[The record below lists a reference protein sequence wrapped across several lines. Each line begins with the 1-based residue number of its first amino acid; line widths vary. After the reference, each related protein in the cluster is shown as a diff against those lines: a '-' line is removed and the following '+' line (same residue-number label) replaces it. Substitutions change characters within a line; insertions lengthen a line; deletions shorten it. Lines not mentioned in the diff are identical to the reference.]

1 MPVASHD
8 VFSTNWKSVCAGS
21 KRDTR
26 ISEMPKVTSVVH
38 SAIQRE
44 LRRAA
49 SSSPRLAQITSAP
62 NSGRNVTT
70 ERMGQVTI
78 SLASHE
84 HEPGDQ
90 AGDADQH
97 REGVVIEIAGLDLYD
112 VAGDVEHPRRHAVG
126 TEAVDDG
133 AVAFLPEL
141 IADPLGRPHEDQVVQ
156 LVEIPFVEQELVQ
169 HRLLRREVLRQIGSA
184 DGEDVGD
191 EKTAGHHHE
200 GQG

>member
-26 ISEMPKVTSVVH
+26 ISEIPKVTSVVH

-44 LRRAA
+44 LRLAA
-49 SSSPRLAQITSAP
+49 SSSPRLIQTTSAP
-62 NSGRNVTT
+62 NSGRKVTT
-70 ERMGQVTI
+70 DRMGQVTI

-97 REGVVIEIAGLDLYD
+97 REGVVIEVAGLDLDD
-112 VAGDVEHPRRHAVG
+112 VAGDVEHPRRHAIG
-126 TEAVDDG
+126 AEAVDDG
-133 AVAFLPEL
+133 AIALFPEL
-141 IADPLGRPHEDQVVQ
+141 IADPFRRPHEDQLVQ
-156 LVEIPFVEQELVQ
+156 LVEVPFVEQELVQ
-169 HRLLRREVLRQIGSA
+169 HRLLGGGVLRQKGPA
-184 DGEDVGD
+184 
-191 EKTAGHHHE
+191 
-200 GQG
+200 